1 MIKYLNG
8 SYNNLWFT
16 AWVTTRYAFRLHSHI
31 WVRDPRTARFVDDGM
46 RFVSGPRSFQFA
58 CPKDP
63 RLVRSIV
70 LNIYL
75 AGSWISD
82 LSHFHTLFRGHL
94 YNFLG
99 LNHQGG
105 SISKKLFW
113 KELKNEVSIQLMT
126 CLFRFHTLKNFHL
139 TFDLRQLSKISSFH
153 PFLSNRKNVST
164 VAFSPKMR
172 NKLRV
177 ESLGRVYEPTK
188 NEFCRFEFWDLY

>member
-105 SISKKLFW
+105 SISKKTI
-113 KELKNEVSIQLMT
+113 LKRTQKRSVNSTNDQFVSVSYFTKLSFN
-126 CLFRFHTLKNFHL
+126 FRFASTFENFK
-139 TFDLRQLSKISSFH
+139 FPPI
-153 PFLSNRKNVST
+153 
-164 VAFSPKMR
+164 
-172 NKLRV
+172 
-177 ESLGRVYEPTK
+177 
-188 NEFCRFEFWDLY
+188 FEQS